1 MSDEDREAPTPRQT
15 GTYGFMLSI
24 CRDSKLDLER
34 WLPSVPQPIE
44 KRVIE
49 LIQEFKKLSVR
60 VQGWTIDTPQES
72 KRATVDLILELRA
85 EAQGFADRY
94 GYKLR

>member
-1 MSDEDREAPTPRQT
+1 LATFGASAHREA
-15 GTYGFMLSI
+15 
-24 CRDSKLDLER
+24 
-34 WLPSVPQPIE
+34 
-44 KRVIE
+44 VIE
-49 LIQEFKKLSVR
+49 LIQEFKKLSVC

>member
-1 MSDEDREAPTPRQT
+1 
-15 GTYGFMLSI
+15 MLGI

-34 WLPSVPQPIE
+34 WLPAVPASIE

-72 KRATVDLILELRA
+72 KSATVDEILSLRA
-85 EAQGFADRY
+85 EAQDLANRY
-94 GYKLR
+94 GYRLR